1 MFMDHYKAVCPE
13 NSAQAAFLR
22 VSNEP
27 CVDRTKD
34 IRRVLAHGWMDFGLD
49 TYGECRDSHEPQSGE
64 VTCRQS

>member
-34 IRRVLAHGWMDFGLD
+34 IRRGLAHGWMEFGLD

-64 VTCRQS
+64 VTWRQS

>member
-27 CVDRTKD
+27 CVDRAKD
-34 IRRVLAHGWMDFGLD
+34 IRRVPAHERMGFGLA

-64 VTCRQS
+64 VTCRQG